1 MELEE
6 LRTLNA
12 ENSELE
18 TKLTKRNEQYIFDLK
33 KALKA
38 ANLTDEQTIIALN
51 EMLPTLVEEQKTGKT
66 ARQLFGTV
74 SERLEAIV
82 NKPVE
87 QKKSTVASLMW
98 LDNFLLLFGLLGIL
112 SGIMGLFVPRG
123 TQAQSTSYGL
133 TALVVAS
140 AVGGLIFYMMYL
152 FIYQYEQ
159 PGADKSKKPKTWKT
173 ILMLGSVTL
182 VWFLVFNGAALLP
195 ASLNPILDPVVL
207 IALAAIGLALR
218 FYLKK
223 RFGIISS
230 LASAPRR

>member
-1 MELEE
+1 MEPEKLQ
-6 LRTLNA
+6 TLQA
-12 ENSELE
+12 ENVQLE
-18 TKLTKRNEQYIFDLK
+18 AKLTKRNEQYIFDLK

-38 ANLTDEQTIIALN
+38 ANLTEEQTITALN

-74 SERLEAIV
+74 SERLDAIV

-87 QKKSTVASLMW
+87 KKKSTTASLMW
-98 LDNFLLLFGLLGIL
+98 LDNFLLLFGMLGI
-112 SGIMGLFVPRG
+112 SGVMGLFVSRG
-123 TQAQSTSYGL
+123 TQPVTYGI

-140 AVGGLIFYMMYL
+140 AIGGIVFYMMYL
-152 FIYQYEQ
+152 FVYQYDQ

-173 ILMLGSVTL
+173 VLMLASVTL

-195 ASLNPILDPVVL
+195 ATLNPILDPIVL
-207 IALAAIGLALR
+207 VIVSALALGLR
-218 FYLKK
+218 YYLKK

-230 LASAPRR
+230 LASAPRK

>member
-1 MELEE
+1 MEPEKLQ
-6 LRTLNA
+6 TLQA
-12 ENSELE
+12 ENVQLE
-18 TKLTKRNEQYIFDLK
+18 AKLTKRNEQYIFDLK

-38 ANLTDEQTIIALN
+38 ANLTEEQTITALN

-74 SERLEAIV
+74 SERLDAIV

-87 QKKSTVASLMW
+87 KKKSTTASLMW
-98 LDNFLLLFGLLGIL
+98 LDNFLLLFGMLGIV
-112 SGIMGLFVPRG
+112 SGVMGLFVSRG
-123 TQAQSTSYGL
+123 TQPVTYGI

-140 AVGGLIFYMMYL
+140 AIGGIVFYMMYL
-152 FIYQYEQ
+152 FVYQYDQ

-173 ILMLGSVTL
+173 VLMLASVTL

-195 ASLNPILDPVVL
+195 ATLNPILDPIVL
-207 IALAAIGLALR
+207 VIVSALALGLR
-218 FYLKK
+218 YYLKK

-230 LASAPRR
+230 LASAPRK